1 MKKNLLFVSIVLT
14 LLTFF
19 ATSILSADEF
29 SEADMNK
36 DGVVSREEF
45 NAYLSVGTVTLPP
58 ALVQSL
64 SDAAAALAKDDLA
77 GYKKHLPA
85 VLESVKQTTGAV
97 RATLLPLS
105 ERLVPGNDL
114 KTARKPFEPFSNA
127 AANFVLAQP
136 ASKRQAKVFQC
147 PMSPVLGV
155 GRWIQK
161 DNPKLQNPFFGS
173 QMLTCGSEVK

>member
-1 MKKNLLFVSIVLT
+1 MKKNLLFVTVFSALTFLT
-14 LLTFF
+14 LP
-19 ATSILSADEF
+19 ILSADEF
-29 SEADMNK
+29 SEADTNK
-36 DGVVSREEF
+36 DGVVSKEEF

-64 SDAAAALAKDDLA
+64 SDAASALAKDDLA

-85 VLESVKQTTGAV
+85 ILESVKQTTGAV

-173 QMLTCGSEVK
+173 QMLACGSEVK

>member
-1 MKKNLLFVSIVLT
+1 MKKIFIFVATVVSFLT
-14 LLTFF
+14 LPFV
-19 ATSILSADEF
+19 SADEF
-29 SEADMNK
+29 SVADTNK
-36 DGVVSREEF
+36 DGVISKDEL
-45 NAYLSVGTVTLPP
+45 NAYLSVGTVTLPA

-64 SDAAAALAKDDLA
+64 SDAASALAKDDLD

-85 VLESVKQTTGAV
+85 ILESVKQTTGAV

-136 ASKRQAKVFQC
+136 VSSRQAKVFQC

-173 QMLTCGSEVK
+173 QMLTCGSELK

>member
-1 MKKNLLFVSIVLT
+1 LSFV
-14 LLTFF
+14 
-19 ATSILSADEF
+19 SADEF
-29 SEADMNK
+29 SVADTNK
-36 DGVVSREEF
+36 DGVISKEEF
-45 NAYLSVGTVTLPP
+45 NNYLAVEAVMLPP

-64 SDAAAALAKDDLA
+64 SDAAAALAKDDLD

-85 VLESVKQTTGAV
+85 ILESVKQTTGAV

-105 ERLVPGNDL
+105 ERLVAGNDL

-136 ASKRQAKVFQC
+136 ATKRQAKVFQC
-147 PMSPVLGV
+147 PMSPVLVV

-173 QMLTCGSEVK
+173 QMLTCGNEVK